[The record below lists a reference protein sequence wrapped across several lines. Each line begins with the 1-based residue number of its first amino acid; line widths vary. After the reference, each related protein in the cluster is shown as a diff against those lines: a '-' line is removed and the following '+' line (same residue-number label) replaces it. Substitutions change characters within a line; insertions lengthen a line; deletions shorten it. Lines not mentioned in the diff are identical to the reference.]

1 VLRELRAT
9 ALEPLVGWLPNLTS
23 DPLRKML
30 EEVVDR
36 LAHSYPAEVQR
47 ILKSPESPA
56 LLGMV
61 TLCGR
66 LGLHQAVQ
74 GMAETISH
82 SDPAIRLAVV
92 QTLGLLGTPGAMTV
106 VDKAI
111 EDEDRNVRLAAV
123 RSAGSRGYK
132 GALRRIEAVV
142 LGKAIKDMD
151 LTEKMAFFEAYGS
164 IAGANALKPLSA
176 LLLERG
182 LLRMKEPPE
191 TRACAAIALGRL
203 KTAEAREVLQ
213 RAQEDKELVVR
224 NAVNRALRE
233 AAK

>member
-1 VLRELRAT
+1 
-9 ALEPLVGWLPNLTS
+9 
-23 DPLRKML
+23 
-30 EEVVDR
+30 
-36 LAHSYPAEVQR
+36 
-47 ILKSPESPA
+47 
-56 LLGMV
+56 
-61 TLCGR
+61 
-66 LGLHQAVQ
+66 
-74 GMAETISH
+74 
-82 SDPAIRLAVV
+82 
-92 QTLGLLGTPGAMTV
+92 
-106 VDKAI
+106 
-111 EDEDRNVRLAAV
+111 VRLAAV

-132 GALRRIEAVV
+132 GALRRVEAVV

-213 RAQEDKELVVR
+213 RAQDDKELVVR